1 MILIKAKERMKTM
14 EEIKETTRV
23 TGETME
29 QKVYRKMRTGLTR
42 EQAVNSVKREEAK
55 RARSKKPTEVWEHKG
70 NPAGRFI
77 TAEAWSRGIRFE
89 DLKLSKEELIK
100 KYQQGKK
107 R

>member
-1 MILIKAKERMKTM
+1 M
-14 EEIKETTRV
+14 EETKETTEATV
-23 TGETME
+23 SPAQEETME

-70 NPAGRFI
+70 NPARRFI

-100 KYQQGKK
+100 KLIKKYQQGKK